1 MTVTLTLATILAVA
15 GCGSSSG
22 GSSNADP
29 KDVAAVARQV
39 AEGNEFSKA
48 QAQCV
53 AEHATSK
60 LSAKGLKAARKPGSS
75 DLDTLSKADQEAVF
89 GSVSACVTTAQL
101 VPAFTKSL
109 ESGSDKVDAK
119 SAKCAS
125 KALVSLYPDAGDMMR
140 DLSSGKTSKF
150 QSAMLKCVTGSAGSG
165 SDAGSD
171 SGTVSNPASDDADSA
186 TLKQM
191 LVSEMTDSGMPSA
204 EANCVADKVLGEV
217 STADLAQAGSA
228 GSLPAD
234 LESKVVSA
242 VGACASA
249 G

>member
-1 MTVTLTLATILAVA
+1 MTVTLTLATLVALA

-39 AEGNEFSKA
+39 AGGNEFSKA

-60 LSAKGLKAARKPGSS
+60 LSDKALNSARKSGSS
-75 DLDTLSKADQEAVF
+75 DLDTLSKADQEVVF
-89 GSVSACVTTAQL
+89 TSVSACVTTAQL

-109 ESGSDKVDAK
+109 ESGSDKIDAA

-125 KALVSLYPDAGDMMR
+125 RALVSLYPDAGDMMR
-140 DLSSGKTSKF
+140 DLSTGKTSKF
-150 QSAMLKCVTGSAGSG
+150 QNAMLKCVTGSTGSG
-165 SDAGSD
+165 SDTSSD
-171 SGTVSNPASDDADSA
+171 TGTVSNPASGDADSA
-186 TLKQM
+186 ALKQM
-191 LVSEMTDSGMPSA
+191 LVSDMTASGMSA
-204 EANCVADKVLGEV
+204 AQADCVADKVLGEV
-217 STADLAQAGSA
+217 STADLARAGSA

-234 LESKVVSA
+234 LESKVVAA
-242 VGACASA
+242 VGTCASA